1 MNHANLNLEHLRLFM
16 ALMETGAL
24 HRAATRQEMSQP
36 AASRALA
43 HLRETFGD
51 KLFTKSGMGMVPTAR
66 AMALLPALREA
77 RDKLEAVLSPPRF
90 DPRASERRFRLAV
103 ADNAFFVVVS
113 PVIPEF
119 LRQAPR
125 AYLDVA
131 PPGMAAVD
139 DLRTG
144 ALDAAIVPQVELP
157 PEFHRRKLFSAEF
170 VCLMRKDH
178 PLALATPEGKR
189 PAMEEFARY
198 RRLAIRFRWGAETL
212 AMEKRA
218 LEPLNAG
225 EPAIQTPYFLG
236 VPHVLVDTDLVVV
249 VPKPSAVRFMATLPL
264 AIRPTPVPFTRF
276 QPELVW
282 HDRSQADPGMQWF
295 RSLFCP
301 ARYA

>member
-1 MNHANLNLEHLRLFM
+1 MDHANLDLEHLRFFM

-24 HRAATRQEMSQP
+24 HRAAIRQEMSQP

-43 HLRETFGD
+43 HLRETFSD

-77 RDKLEAVLSPPRF
+77 CDKLEAVLAPPQF
-90 DPRASERRFRLAV
+90 DPRASERRFRLVA

-125 AYLDVA
+125 AYLDIV
-131 PPGMAAVD
+131 PPGTDAVD

-144 ALDAAIVPQVELP
+144 SLDAAIVPAVELP
-157 PEFHRRKLFSAEF
+157 PEFHRRRLFSADF
-170 VCLMRKDH
+170 VCLMREDH

-198 RRLAIRFRWGAETL
+198 RRMAIRFRWGTEML

-218 LEPLNAG
+218 REPMDAG
-225 EPAIQTPYFLG
+225 EPAIQAPYFLG
-236 VPHVLVDTDLVVV
+236 IPHVLVETDLVVV
-249 VPKPSAVRFMATLPL
+249 VPKPSAVRFMETLPL
-264 AIRPTPVPFTRF
+264 AIRPTPVPFTPFR
-276 QPELVW
+276 PELVW